1 MKILK
6 PLLWIIIIV
15 AIVAA
20 GLFVINS
27 GIDWQIKKIDKLK
40 KEISFLKSEI
50 TPIRYKVIKKNGDML
65 SVALKFYDLDG
76 NQIGKTRQYELKG
89 NTVSFDFYLAKFNDE
104 YIAIPYKIFTDEI
117 KPEDGI
123 SLYENYEERDFP
135 MIYKSINSSKAFN
148 QGIKALYEKI
158 KSGDFQD
165 MKNVFG
171 NMVQNHPKA
180 DSSKIDDSTYKI
192 IVHKKGGI
200 EIIED

>member
-6 PLLWIIIIV
+6 PLLWIIIIIAV
-15 AIVAA
+15 VAA
-20 GLFVINS
+20 GLFIINK
-27 GIDWQIKKIDKLK
+27 GIDWQMKKIDKLE
-40 KEISFLKSEI
+40 KEITWLKSET
-50 TPIRYKVIKKNGDML
+50 TPIRYRVIKKNGNML
-65 SVALKFYDLDG
+65 SVAVKFYDLDG
-76 NQIGKTRQYELKG
+76 KQIGKTKQYDLKG
-89 NTVSFDFYLAKFNDE
+89 NTVSFDFYLAKFNDQ

-123 SLYENYEERDFP
+123 SLYENYEENGFP
-135 MIYKSINSSKAFN
+135 MIYKSVNSSNAFN

-180 DSSKIDDSTYKI
+180 DSSKIDDNIYKI
-192 IVHKKGGI
+192 IVHKLGGL